1 MKSKSKRLISVDI
14 LRGLTIIF
22 MIIVNDPGSWSHV
35 YAPLLHADWNGIT
48 PTDYIFP
55 TFLFIVGVSIVLS
68 LSKKKEENFSKKI
81 LLKKI
86 IWRSLKIYL
95 VGLFLWLWPNFE
107 FDNIRWVGVLQR
119 ISVVYLFTAIIFL
132 YLNLRSQIILLS
144 QILLFYTIIMC
155 FVPVPDIGFPD
166 LSAPEKNW
174 AHYLDSILLPGVM
187 WEKTW
192 DPEGILST
200 LPSIGTGIL
209 GLIGGYI
216 ITSKNELQKKML
228 NLSLFGFVLLFLG
241 DITQYVFPLNN
252 NLWSTSFTLLVG
264 GISSLSLCFC
274 IYICDYL
281 NLGERFRFAQ
291 SFGVNSIFSYVMAGM
306 LTFLFYDNKIM
317 IFQNT
322 IVDWGVGL
330 NQLFI
335 NVFSEMGLPHKLLSF
350 LFAVFYVIVV
360 WVPTAFLFKRK
371 IYIKL

>member
-1 MKSKSKRLISVDI
+1 MKTNRLLSVDI

-35 YAPLLHADWNGIT
+35 YAPLLHAEWNGIT

-68 LSKKKEENFSKKI
+68 LSNKKSQNISKTI

-95 VGLFLWLWPNFE
+95 VGLFLWLWPNFDFE
-107 FDNIRWVGVLQR
+107 NIRWVGVLQR
-119 ISVVYLFTAIIFL
+119 ISFVYLFTAIIFL

-144 QILLFYTIIMC
+144 QILIFYTILMC
-155 FVPVPDIGFPD
+155 FIPIPDIGFPD
-166 LSAPEKNW
+166 LSIPEKNW
-174 AHYLDSILLPGVM
+174 AHYIDSILLPGMM
-187 WEKTW
+187 WQKTW

-200 LPSIGTGIL
+200 LPSIGTGVL

-216 ITSKNELQKKML
+216 ITSKNDLVKKML
-228 NLSLFGFVLLFLG
+228 NLSLFGFILLFLG
-241 DITQYVFPLNN
+241 DITQYIFPLNK

-281 NLGERFRFAQ
+281 NLGEKFKFAQ

-306 LTFLFYDNKIM
+306 LTFLFYDSKIM
-317 IFQNT
+317 IFQKT
-322 IVDWGVGL
+322 LFDWGTGL

-335 NVFSEMGLPHKLLSF
+335 DVFSQIGLPLKFLSF
-350 LFAVFYVIVV
+350 LFAVFYVIVI
-360 WVPTAFLFKRK
+360 WIPTAYLFKRK
-371 IYIKL
+371 VYIKL